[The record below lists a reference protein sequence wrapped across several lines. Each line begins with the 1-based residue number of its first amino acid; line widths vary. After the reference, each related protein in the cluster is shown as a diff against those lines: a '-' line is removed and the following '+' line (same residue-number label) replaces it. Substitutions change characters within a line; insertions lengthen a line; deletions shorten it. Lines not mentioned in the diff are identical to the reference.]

1 MKFSGV
7 RDPIRLN
14 RKIRGRDEKHRYRG
28 FMLTVK
34 ASTGGAVL
42 GGISPK
48 LHNPQSAWLALWA
61 Q

>member
-14 RKIRGRDEKHRYRG
+14 RKIRGRDEKHRHRG

-42 GGISPK
+42 DGISRK
-48 LHNPQSAWLALWA
+48 LRNPQSG
-61 Q
+61 